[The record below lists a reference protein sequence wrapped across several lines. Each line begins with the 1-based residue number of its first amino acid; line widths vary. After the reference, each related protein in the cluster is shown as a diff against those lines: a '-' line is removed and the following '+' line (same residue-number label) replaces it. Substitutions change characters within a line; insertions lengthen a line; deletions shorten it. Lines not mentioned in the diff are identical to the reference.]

1 MSDPAP
7 AWSAAALEQL
17 AKVQA
22 MFEEHLRVCNESVDA
37 FRRAVAASSGGSR
50 LSSAVGVMAFD
61 ALASEVSI
69 RQMVGVV
76 GQFATAA
83 GPAAAADYARARAA
97 AIDPAIAVASSRGRG
112 SVMVAA
118 VSLAECDGL
127 SAVRSLFVEAA
138 YMFSSV
144 QSQIKGG

>member
-1 MSDPAP
+1 MPWRPKFQSGKWLALLANLPP
-7 AWSAAALEQL
+7 LWSGCCRR
-17 AKVQA
+17 
-22 MFEEHLRVCNESVDA
+22 LRS
-37 FRRAVAASSGGSR
+37 
-50 LSSAVGVMAFD
+50 
-61 ALASEVSI
+61 
-69 RQMVGVV
+69 
-76 GQFATAA
+76 
-83 GPAAAADYARARAA
+83 ARAA